1 MTMHW
6 KSPLAILLASAG
18 LASAAAAAVP
28 SPGPPLTITR
38 AAGPITVDGNLDD
51 AGWQGIAGVSQWYET
66 RVGDSVEPH
75 VKNVGYLAYDDRF
88 LYAAFRF
95 EDPDPKAIRAPLGDR
110 DQLSGTTDYGGIL
123 VDSRNDGKTAQM
135 FLANANGLQY
145 DAISSDVSG
154 EDSSPDYYWDTAGK
168 VTETGWTL
176 EIRVPFSSLRYS
188 QASNPTWGIL
198 LYRNYPRDRHY
209 QFFSAKLPRDVNC
222 FICNSSKLSGFEAL
236 PRGSNFVLAPYATT
250 SHVATPRTGPG
261 SPLNFS
267 EPRNTS
273 GLDLKWS
280 PLAGLAV
287 DGTIKPDFSQIE
299 ADAGQIVA
307 NERFALFVPEKRTFF
322 LEGVDLFSTP
332 YQAVYTRTIN
342 APETGLRATGR
353 SGSTAFT
360 ALYARDA
367 GDGVVILPG
376 PLGSGLANQDFWSH
390 AAVARART
398 DFGPSFVSALMT
410 LREIDGGAHNR
421 VFGPDFQWRPRPT
434 DTFTGQA
441 LWSESR
447 TLNRPDLAGEWNGQ
461 TLQDRALI
469 TSWNHATR
477 TIDWYAQAMDVGPEF
492 RADNG
497 FISQVGFR
505 ELYAAG
511 GYTVRPKDRFFSRLR
526 FFGQTY
532 FDEQQDGTTLQRNA
546 QVGIGAD
553 GKRASFWRIELN
565 RDEFRVVDV
574 NGESFMLQRV
584 RPRLEIQA
592 SPTRALGNLFVIA
605 YAGDEIDFA
614 NARKGSGVN
623 LSVGATWRPDIH
635 TTVTFSGD
643 RRWLDVDPGTGE
655 KGRLFTVHRERVR
668 TTYMFNS
675 RCFVRLIGEYLETRR
690 DPTLYVVPP
699 GGTPPAPKSA
709 DLTFSGLL
717 AYKLNWQTVLYG
729 GYGDQ
734 NQYLAA
740 SDRLEKRGRQM
751 FAKVSYAWQM

>member
-1 MTMHW
+1 MHW
-6 KSPLAILLASAG
+6 KSPLAILLASASLG
-18 LASAAAAAVP
+18 SAAAAAVP

-51 AGWQGIAGVSQWYET
+51 AGWQGIPGVSQWYET

-75 VKNVGYLAYDDRF
+75 VKNVGYLAYDEKY

-95 EDPDPKAIRAPLGDR
+95 EDPNPKLIRAPLGDR
-110 DQLSGTTDYGGIL
+110 DAISGTTDYGGIL

-135 FLANANGLQY
+135 FLANANGLMY
-145 DAISSDVSG
+145 DAISSDVTG

-168 VTETGWTL
+168 VTESGWTM

-188 QASNPTWGIL
+188 EANNPTWGIL
-198 LYRNYPRDRHY
+198 LYRNYPRERHY

-222 FICNSSKLSGFEAL
+222 FICNSSKLTGFETL
-236 PRGSNFVLAPYATT
+236 PQGSHFVLAPYATT
-250 SHVATPRTGPG
+250 QQTAARPLNGSG
-261 SPLNFS
+261 SPMPLGTPLS
-267 EPRNTS
+267 TADKS
-273 GLDLKWS
+273 TAGLDLKWS
-280 PLAGLAV
+280 PLSGLAI

-322 LEGVDLFSTP
+322 LEGVDLFATP
-332 YQAVYTRTIN
+332 FQAVYTRTIN
-342 APETGLRATGR
+342 APESGVRATGR
-353 SGSTAFT
+353 TGNTAFT

-376 PLGSGLANQDFWSH
+376 ALGSGFANQDYWSH
-390 AAVARART
+390 AAIARART
-398 DFGPSFVSALMT
+398 DFGPSFVSALAT
-410 LREIDGGAHNR
+410 LREIDGGGHNR
-421 VFGPDFQWRPRPT
+421 VFGPDFQWRPKPT

-441 LWSESR
+441 LWSESK
-447 TLNRPDLAGEWNGQ
+447 TLDRPDLAGEWNGQ
-461 TLQDRALI
+461 TLQDRAL
-469 TSWNHATR
+469 TANWSHATR
-477 TIDWYAQAMDVGPEF
+477 SVDWYAQAMDIGPEF

-497 FISQVGFR
+497 FMSQVGFR

-511 GYTVRPKDRFFSRLR
+511 GYTVRPKDKFFSRLR
-526 FFGQTY
+526 FFGQA
-532 FDEQQDGTTLQRNA
+532 FLDEQQDGTTLQRNA

-574 NGESFMLQRV
+574 ADNSFMLARF
-584 RPRLEIQA
+584 RPRLEVQA
-592 SPTRALGNLFVIA
+592 SPTRAFGSLFLIA
-605 YAGDEIDFA
+605 FVGDEIDFA

-623 LSVGATWRPDIH
+623 LSTGATWRPDIH
-635 TTVTFSGD
+635 TTISLSAD
-643 RRWLDVDPGTGE
+643 RRWLDVDPGTGD
-655 KGRLFTVHRERVR
+655 KGRLFTVQRERVR
-668 TTYMFNS
+668 ATYMFNS
-675 RCFVRLIGEYLETRR
+675 RCFVRVIGEYLETKR
-690 DPTLYVVPP
+690 DPSLYTFTV
-699 GGTPPAPKSA
+699 GPKTA

-717 AYKLNWQTVLYG
+717 AYKLNWQTVLYA

-734 NQYLAA
+734 TQY
-740 SDRLEKRGRQM
+740 SNTTGELEKNGRQM